1 MLLIECPYCGPREE
15 TEFSCGGEAHIV
27 DRRRPT
33 LSPTRSGAISL
44 HAQEPRGEHLEQWVH
59 AHGCRRWFNVRRDT
73 VTYKITAVYKVGESP
88 PRTMSAVHKH

>member
-27 DRRRPT
+27 RPPTPDT
-33 LSPTRSGAISL
+33 LPDEEWGEYLFMRKN
-44 HAQEPRGEHLEQWVH
+44 PRGEHLEQWVH

-73 VTYKITAVYKVGESP
+73 VTYKITAVYKVGASP
-88 PRTMSAVHKH
+88 PKEHL